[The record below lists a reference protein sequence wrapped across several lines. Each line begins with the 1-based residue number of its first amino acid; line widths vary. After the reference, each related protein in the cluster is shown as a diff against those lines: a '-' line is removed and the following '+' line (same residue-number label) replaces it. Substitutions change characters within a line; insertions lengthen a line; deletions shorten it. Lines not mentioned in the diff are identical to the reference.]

1 MLSFVAFLLA
11 VICGLLG
18 IPILVLFIEVVAALN
33 WKYLDPFMGRSRA
46 VRKRAAVVIPAHN
59 ESSGILPTISDIKP
73 QLSEVDHLVV
83 VADNCSDDTAAVA
96 AGAGAEVLLR
106 NDPERTGKGYALDW
120 AVRHLSSHPPDFVV
134 FIDADCRIEAEMIP
148 RLKDASDALDRPV
161 QACFLMRKPESSPLN
176 FSLAEFAWTIRNWV
190 RPLGLRYLNGP
201 CQLMGTGMIFPWELI
216 RTAPLASGNLVEDL
230 NLGLDLALAGK
241 APYFFPFV
249 IGISHFPMT
258 RKGADSQRQRWV
270 RGHLDMI
277 VRKLPRMLCLA
288 LARGNIDLLVLVLD
302 QTVPPLSLLAVL
314 VVGTLAA
321 TALIAFFGLST
332 AGLVISTANL
342 LVFGLSLAFAW
353 LKFGRNI
360 LPFSSLMSLIP
371 SVFGTFRIY
380 GQILTGKTTR
390 QWVRTDRSAKAIHMV
405 NGDED
410 RKEN

>member
-1 MLSFVAFLLA
+1 MLSFVAFLVA
-11 VICGLLG
+11 VISGLLT

-33 WKYLDPFMGRSRA
+33 WTNHDPFKGRSRA
-46 VRKRAAVVIPAHN
+46 VRKQAVVVIPAHN

-73 QLSEVDHLVV
+73 QLSEGDRLVV

-96 AGAGAEVLLR
+96 AGAGAEVLIR
-106 NDPERTGKGYALDW
+106 NNPKQTGKGYALDW
-120 AVRHLSSHPPDFVV
+120 AIRHLSSHPPDFVI
-134 FIDADCRIEAEMIP
+134 FIDADCRIEIEMIV
-148 RLKDASDALDRPV
+148 RLKDVCDELDRPV
-161 QACFLMRKPESSPLN
+161 QACFLMTRPESSALN

-201 CQLMGTGMIFPWELI
+201 CQLMGTGMIFPWQVI
-216 RTAPLASGNLVEDL
+216 RTAPLATGNLVEDL

-258 RKGADSQRQRWV
+258 RKAADSQRQRWV
-270 RGHLDMI
+270 RGHLAMI

-288 LARGNIDLLVLVLD
+288 LARGNVNLLVLVLD

-314 VVGTLAA
+314 VAGTLVV
-321 TALIAFFGLST
+321 TALIAFFGLSP
-332 AGLVISTANL
+332 AGLVISTVNL

-360 LPFSSLMSLIP
+360 LPPSSLTSLLP

-380 GQILTGKTTR
+380 GKILMGKTTR
-390 QWVRTDRSAKAIHMV
+390 QWVRTDRSPKTIHL
-405 NGDED
+405 NGDGD
-410 RKEN
+410 RKESA